1 MKNIKTFKQL
11 FESLIEDGKL
21 KIVSFGVGEH
31 KEFSEYCTDKGLTNW
46 DPIRWKNTYEQWTKT
61 HGKFYIINDEFLV
74 MFKGETPSE
83 IRLTQLSDT
92 HNNHSSKTD
101 AIESVLLNK
110 IGCSLDFLKM
120 CLSIA
125 RKIPHFIFNID
136 SGLKSDSEIDFLCD
150 YFKKN
155 PLEIYLLDDSPEL
168 KKEVLDK
175 IGIKDYGAIGRK
187 LKQGLI

>member
-11 FESLIEDGKL
+11 FESLIEDRKL

-31 KEFSEYCTDKGLTNW
+31 KEFSEYCTDKGLTW
-46 DPIRWKNTYEQWTKT
+46 DPIRWPNIYEGWTKKY
-61 HGKFYIINDEFLV
+61 GKFYIINDEFLV
-74 MFKGETPSE
+74 MFEGETPSK
-83 IRLTQLSDT
+83 IRLIQLSDI

-101 AIESVLLNK
+101 AIESILLNK

-125 RKIPHFIFNID
+125 RKIPHLIFNID
-136 SGLKSDSEIDFLCD
+136 SDLKSDNEIDFLCK

-175 IGIKDYGAIGRK
+175 TGIKDYGAIGRK

>member
-11 FESLIEDGKL
+11 FESLIEDRKL

-31 KEFSEYCTDKGLTNW
+31 KEFSEYCTDKELTNW
-46 DPIRWKNTYEQWTKT
+46 DPIRWPNTYEQWTKT
-61 HGKFYIINDEFLV
+61 YGKFYIINDEFLV
-74 MFKGETPSE
+74 MFEGETPSK
-83 IRLTQLSDT
+83 IRLIQLSDI

-125 RKIPHFIFNID
+125 RKIPYFIFNID
-136 SGLKSDSEIDFLCD
+136 SDLKSDNEIDFLCE

-175 IGIKDYGAIGRK
+175 TGIKDYGDIGRK